1 MEKRTFNIIMA
12 CKGQFS
18 RIDCNVNLD
27 FAESDSCE
35 YVIAHMYPPELSP
48 CECAIAYMSQECDR
62 PASAYTEYEKEKI
75 MFDAMCDYLD
85 TCDKPSYF
93 MRTLMDIA
101 GKEIYNRSEQ
111 IAIALQLVQVKDN
124 NGYINGF
131 DKYKNI
137 LERV

>member
-1 MEKRTFNIIMA
+1 MEKRTFDIIMA

-18 RIDCNVNLD
+18 RIDCDINSNL
-27 FAESDSCE
+27 AK
-35 YVIAHMYPPELSP
+35 LSP
-48 CECAIAYMSQECDR
+48 CERVIAYMYPAELNPYECVIAYMSQECDR
-62 PASAYTEYEKEKI
+62 PKSAYEMEKI

-93 MRTLMDIA
+93 MRMLMDIA

-111 IAIALQLVQVKDN
+111 IAIAFRLTQVKDD

-131 DKYKNI
+131 GKYKNI
-137 LERV
+137 LERT

>member
-1 MEKRTFNIIMA
+1 MEKRTFDIIMA

-18 RIDCNVNLD
+18 RIDCDINRNP
-27 FAESDSCE
+27 A
-35 YVIAHMYPPELSP
+35 ELSP
-48 CECAIAYMSQECDR
+48 YECVIAYMSQECDR
-62 PASAYTEYEKEKI
+62 PESAYTKYETEKI

-93 MRTLMDIA
+93 MRMLMDIA

-111 IAIALQLVQVKDN
+111 IAIAFQLTQVKDD

-137 LERV
+137 LERT